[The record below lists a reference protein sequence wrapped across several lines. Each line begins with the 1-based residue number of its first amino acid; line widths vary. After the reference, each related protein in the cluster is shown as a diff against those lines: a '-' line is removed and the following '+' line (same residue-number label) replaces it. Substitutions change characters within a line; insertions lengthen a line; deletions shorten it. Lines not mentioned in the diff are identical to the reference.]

1 MEIENIGFILFYVT
15 AIVILVLHFNGTL
28 EEYELEWLVY
38 ALALAVFPAVF
49 LL

>member
-1 MEIENIGFILFYVT
+1 MENFGFFLFYVI
-15 AIVILVLHFNGTL
+15 AIVVLVLHFNGTL

-38 ALALAVFPAVF
+38 VLAVAVFPVVF

>member
-1 MEIENIGFILFYVT
+1 MENLGFILFYVI
-15 AIVILVLHFNGTL
+15 AIVVIVLHFNGTL

-38 ALALAVFPAVF
+38 VLALAVFPAVF

>member
-1 MEIENIGFILFYVT
+1 MENIGFILFYVI
-15 AIVILVLHFNGTL
+15 AVVVIVLHFNGTL

-38 ALALAVFPAVF
+38 VLALAVFPAVF